1 MSGGFAFSLCDS
13 TIVRPSAGAA
23 MNKLE
28 TRVDAILAE
37 SRGFLKLKPNFV
49 TRYYMD
55 HARLGLGSE
64 PGDTYR
70 AEVNRWVPE
79 RWIASTV
86 EAAHSNPAAGE
97 GLSLP
102 AVPGPPLTLRQALTA
117 RAPEI
122 LGEALTAQ
130 YGAEFPVLNKILD
143 PHYPI
148 VFHFHARDEDVWN
161 DPEYFSR
168 HRWGKQE
175 AYYFLP
181 RPKGPVPYTH
191 LGLFPG
197 VTRDDL
203 TRAVARGGEHAL
215 ELSPV
220 APQVFEQGMYVPS
233 GVPHRPGTALTL
245 EIQQPS
251 DVSLH
256 LDWEFM
262 GRRKTPEQTH
272 PGFQSME
279 ESLQFVDQERST
291 APDIMEANRL
301 IPERI
306 KEADGSGGEQHWIF
320 PPRMTSKF
328 SGKRVRVT
336 EELLLE
342 EPLPYALL
350 VWGGE
355 GELEGRPIAAGD
367 EFLVTQAR
375 AAAPHRLRRGG
386 KDRLEAFMLFP
397 PEPLGHAHAETLLR
411 PAAAGTK
418 RTSKGNT

>member
-1 MSGGFAFSLCDS
+1 MILAPKLGVCDPEE
-13 TIVRPSAGAA
+13 RAA
-23 MNKLE
+23 RAHEVMTKLE
-28 TRVDAILAE
+28 SRVDAVLAE
-37 SRGFLKLKPNFV
+37 TGGFLKLKPNFV

-55 HARLGLGSE
+55 HARLGLGRE
-64 PGDTYR
+64 PGDTYH

-86 EAAHSNPAAGE
+86 EAAHVNPAAGE
-97 GLSLP
+97 GLSFLD
-102 AVPGPPLTLRQALTA
+102 VPGVPLTLREAIQA
-117 RAPEI
+117 RASEI
-122 LGEALTAQ
+122 LGEDLTAK

-148 VFHFHARDEDVWN
+148 VFHFHARDKDVRSH
-161 DPEYFSR
+161 PEYFSR
-168 HRWGKQE
+168 HRWGKEE

-197 VTRDDL
+197 VTKDDL
-203 TRAVARGGEHAL
+203 GRAVAAGGEHAL

-220 APQVFEQGMYVPS
+220 TPQVFEQGMYVPS

-279 ESLQFVDQERST
+279 ETLQFVDLQRST
-291 APDIMEANRL
+291 ASEIMEANRL

-306 KEADGSGGEQHWIF
+306 DGAGGSGGEQHWIF
-320 PPRMTSKF
+320 PPRMTAKF
-328 SGKRVRVT
+328 SGKRVRVN

-342 EPLPYALL
+342 EPSSYALL
-350 VWGGE
+350 VWSGK

-367 EFLVTQAR
+367 EYLVTQPR
-375 AAAPHRLRRGG
+375 AATPHRLRSGG
-386 KDRLEAFMLFP
+386 TGRLEAFMLFP
-397 PEPLGHAHAETLLR
+397 PR
-411 PAAAGTK
+411 P
-418 RTSKGNT
+418 

>member
-1 MSGGFAFSLCDS
+1 M
-13 TIVRPSAGAA
+13 TE
-23 MNKLE
+23 LE
-28 TRVDAILAE
+28 TRVDAVLAE
-37 SRGFLKLKPNFV
+37 AEGFLKLKPNFV

-55 HARLGLGSE
+55 HARLGLGRE

-70 AEVNRWVPE
+70 VEVNRWVPE

-86 EAAHSNPAAGE
+86 EAAHVNPAPGE
-97 GLSLP
+97 GLSFLDVSG
-102 AVPGPPLTLRQALTA
+102 APLTLREAIQA

-122 LGEALTAQ
+122 LGEELTAK

-161 DPEYFSR
+161 HPEHFSR
-168 HRWGKQE
+168 HRWGKEE

-191 LGLFPG
+191 LGLYPG
-197 VTRDDL
+197 VTRQDL
-203 TRAVARGGEHAL
+203 ARAVARGGEHAL
-215 ELSPV
+215 ELSAV
-220 APQVFEQGMYVPS
+220 APQVLEQGMYVPS

-272 PGFQSME
+272 PGFRSVE
-279 ESLQFVDQERST
+279 ESLQFVDLERST
-291 APDIMEANRL
+291 APQILERNRL
-301 IPERI
+301 IPEPI
-306 KEADGSGGEQHWIF
+306 DGAGGSGGEQHWIF
-320 PPRMTSKF
+320 PPRVTPKF
-328 SGKRVRVT
+328 SGKRVRV
-336 EELLLE
+336 EEQLGLQ

-350 VWGGE
+350 VWSGE
-355 GELEGRPIAAGD
+355 GELEGRPICAGD

-375 AAAPHRLRRGG
+375 AGVPHRLRRAGR
-386 KDRLEAFMLFP
+386 DRLEAFLLFP
-397 PEPLGHAHAETLLR
+397 PR
-411 PAAAGTK
+411 P
-418 RTSKGNT
+418 

>member
-1 MSGGFAFSLCDS
+1 M
-13 TIVRPSAGAA
+13 TE
-23 MNKLE
+23 LE
-28 TRVDAILAE
+28 TRVDAVLAE
-37 SRGFLKLKPNFV
+37 SEGFLKLKPNFV

-55 HARLGLGSE
+55 HARLGLGAE

-70 AEVNRWVPE
+70 ADVNRWVPE

-86 EAAHSNPAAGE
+86 EAAHVNPAPGE
-97 GLSLP
+97 GLSILDI
-102 AVPGPPLTLRQALTA
+102 PGPPLTLRDALIV
-117 RAPEI
+117 RAPRV
-122 LGEALTAQ
+122 LGEDLTRK

-148 VFHFHARDEDVWN
+148 VFHFHARDEDVWRH
-161 DPEYFSR
+161 PKHFSR
-168 HRWGKQE
+168 HRWGKEE

-181 RPKGPVPYTH
+181 QPKGPVPYLH
-191 LGLFPG
+191 LGLHPA
-197 VTRDDL
+197 VSREDL
-203 TRAVARGGEHAL
+203 SRAVARGGEHAL

-272 PGFQSME
+272 PGFASVE
-279 ESLQFVDQERST
+279 ESLQFVDLERSM
-291 APDIMEANRL
+291 AVDILETNRL

-306 KEADGSGGEQHWIF
+306 EETSGSGGEQHWIF
-320 PPRMTSKF
+320 PPRMTTKF
-328 SGKRVRVT
+328 SGKRVRVE

-350 VWGGE
+350 VWSGE
-355 GELEGRPIAAGD
+355 GELEGRPIAAGN
-367 EFLVTQAR
+367 EFLVTQPR
-375 AAAPHRLRRGG
+375 AAAPHRLRRTG
-386 KDRLEAFMLFP
+386 KERLEVFALFP
-397 PEPLGHAHAETLLR
+397 PR
-411 PAAAGTK
+411 P
-418 RTSKGNT
+418 

>member
-1 MSGGFAFSLCDS
+1 M
-13 TIVRPSAGAA
+13 TE
-23 MNKLE
+23 LE
-28 TRVDAILAE
+28 TRVDTVLAE
-37 SRGFLKLKPNFV
+37 AEGFLKLKPNFV

-55 HARLGLGSE
+55 HGRLGLGAE

-86 EAAHSNPAAGE
+86 EAAHVNPAPGE
-97 GLSLP
+97 GLSFLD
-102 AVPGPPLTLRQALTA
+102 VSGEPLTLREAIQA
-117 RAPEI
+117 RAAEI
-122 LGEALTAQ
+122 LGEDLTTK
-130 YGAEFPVLNKILD
+130 YGAGFPVLNKILD

-161 DPEYFSR
+161 HPEHFSR
-168 HRWGKQE
+168 HRRGKEE

-272 PGFQSME
+272 PGFASVE
-279 ESLQFVDQERST
+279 ESLQFVDLERST
-291 APDIMEANRL
+291 VPEILEANRL

-306 KEADGSGGEQHWIF
+306 DGVGGSGGEQHWIF
-320 PPRMTSKF
+320 PPRVTPKF
-328 SGKRVRVT
+328 SGKRVRV
-336 EELLLE
+336 EEQLALRE
-342 EPLPYALL
+342 SLPYALL
-350 VWGGE
+350 VWSGE

-367 EFLVTQAR
+367 EFLVTEAR
-375 AAAPHRLRRGG
+375 AAVPHRLRRSG
-386 KDRLEAFMLFP
+386 KDRLEVFMLFP
-397 PEPLGHAHAETLLR
+397 PGP
-411 PAAAGTK
+411 
-418 RTSKGNT
+418 